1 MPRFFLWLTLL
12 LLVTTM
18 LSAQNNRWDISA
30 TFSPRLNYQTN
41 FPSVNLERNSGD
53 VPPGNGFGFDT
64 LSINGT
70 ERIFSQEPVRGVA
83 FSPIETHFWY
93 AAQVNLHYKLE
104 SGFDFSVGFYY
115 ANASYTSRAS
125 GEVLLQGIV
134 SSRTPLLYP
143 VAELEELSYGGLLS
157 ANYHLFADKKLQPYF
172 GMGLSLLTDQTKSNL
187 LGQVYS
193 GDSITFLPATG
204 GESFTESTIFNI
216 DFLARMGLLYQ
227 ITETWA
233 IGLDFSTRRNI
244 GQGRLGLQVRRK
256 I

>member
-1 MPRFFLWLTLL
+1 MRPLL
-12 LLVTTM
+12 LFGLILFCTHV
-18 LSAQNNRWDISA
+18 LSAQDNRWDIST
-30 TFSPRLNYQTN
+30 TFSPRLNYQAT
-41 FPSVNLERNSGD
+41 FPAVNLEWGPMD
-53 VPPGNGFGFDT
+53 VPLRPMPGFDT
-64 LSINGT
+64 LSIGGT
-70 ERIFSQEPVRGVA
+70 ERFFGGPIQGVKY
-83 FSPIETHFWY
+83 SPIETDFWY
-93 AAQVNLHYKLE
+93 AAQVNLHYKLP
-104 SGFDFSVGFYY
+104 SGFDFSAGFYY

-143 VAELEELSYGGLLS
+143 VAELEERSFGGVLS

-172 GMGLSLLTDQTKSNL
+172 GMGLSLLADQTKRNV

-204 GESFTESTIFNI
+204 GEGFTESTSFGIN
-216 DFLARMGLLYQ
+216 FLARMGLLYQ